1 MKKVIRINESD
12 LIEMIKNIIIE
23 QDDNVEYEDFT
34 PQEYMDLLKSVNY
47 KAQAIPK
54 FPDFKGKKIR
64 VNGNLNLIGLKQITN
79 LGELIVTG
87 DLNVRSSGIVNFE
100 GVKVGG
106 SLSYWDTPY
115 SKELDRRKEMALR
128 AEARQRREDGEWDLN
143 NSNIDDEGLMANAVF
158 DYMVQEG
165 DIEYLDGPER
175 EELEDLE
182 RRMEELEEKIDNEE
196 DSEIVDELE
205 NEQNDLQSEI
215 DELKD
220 KDNDV
225 YDLMPEGSHYDL
237 YTFRSIHNNSS
248 GNIYAVGTE
257 NDADSSLKEYYD
269 EMVNDLSNFSKNTL
283 SYHIDGDEVAEYY
296 EDMIR
301 EWVIDDPEN
310 YDVSRETSVKQDKE
324 IEKLQN
330 QKRSLEIETYL
341 ISSGARSPLTEE
353 GVESLKY
360 FKFNDYMNNILVVEW
375 SENKWQIYQNGKKV
389 ESVTYEDEDEDED
402 GEHESDNESRVEEI
416 ENEIEVIDEEI
427 QDIKDDPDGDLNESE
442 IEEAVE
448 DRLGQI
454 KDDPMGWLDEMGD
467 DYNNFIDRQSLLNDL
482 IDENDYGVI
491 SSYNNEYDTVSVNDS
506 TFVVMRID

>member
-12 LIEMIKNIIIE
+12 LIGLIKNIIIE
-23 QDDNVEYEDFT
+23 QDDSVEYEDFT
-34 PQEYMDLLKSVNY
+34 PQEYIDLLKSVNY

-64 VNGNLNLIGLKQITN
+64 VNGNLPLMGLKQVTN

-87 DLNVRSSGIVNFE
+87 DLNLRSSGIVSLE
-100 GVKVGG
+100 GVTVGG

-143 NSNIDDEGLMANAVF
+143 NSNIDKEGLMANAVF

-165 DIEYLDGPER
+165 DIGYLDGPER
-175 EELEDLE
+175 EELKDLE
-182 RRMEELEEKIDNEE
+182 RRMEELEERIDNEE
-196 DSEIVDELE
+196 DSEIIDELE

-237 YTFRSIHNNSS
+237 HTFRSIHNDTS
-248 GNIYAVGTE
+248 GNVYAVGTE
-257 NDADSSLKEYYD
+257 NEADSSLEEYYD
-269 EMVNDLSNFSKNTL
+269 DSVNDLSNFSKNTL

-296 EDMIR
+296 EEAIR
-301 EWVIDDPEN
+301 EWVMDDPEN
-310 YDVSRETSVKQDKE
+310 YDVSRETSGSQDNE
-324 IEKLQN
+324 IKKLQN

-375 SENKWQIYQNGKKV
+375 SENKWQIYQNGEKV
-389 ESVTYEDEDEDED
+389 ESVTYEDEDED

-416 ENEIEVIDEEI
+416 ENEIEGIDEEI
-427 QDIKDDPDGDLNESE
+427 QDIRDDPDGDLNESE

-448 DRLGQI
+448 DRLGEI
-454 KDDPMGWLDEMGD
+454 KDDPVGWLDQMGD
-467 DYNNFIDRQSLLNDL
+467 DYSNFIDRQSLIRDL
-482 IDENDYGVI
+482 VDDNDYSVL

>member
-12 LIEMIKNIIIE
+12 LIGLIKNIIIE
-23 QDDNVEYEDFT
+23 QDDSVEYEDFT
-34 PQEYMDLLKSVNY
+34 PQEYIDLLKSVNY

-175 EELEDLE
+175 EELQDLE
-182 RRMEELEEKIDNEE
+182 RRMEELEERIDNEE
-196 DSEIVDELE
+196 DYEIIDELE

-296 EDMIR
+296 EEAIR
-301 EWVIDDPEN
+301 EWVMDDPEN

-389 ESVTYEDEDEDED
+389 ESVTYEDEDED

-448 DRLGQI
+448 DRLGEI
-454 KDDPMGWLDEMGD
+454 EDNPMGWLDQMGD

>member
-12 LIEMIKNIIIE
+12 LIGLIKNIIIE

-34 PQEYMDLLKSVNY
+34 PQEYIDLLKSVNY

-54 FPDFKGKKIR
+54 FPDFRGKKIR

-106 SLSYWDTPY
+106 RLSHWDTPY
-115 SKELDRRKEMALR
+115 QKELDRIKEMDLR
-128 AEARQRREDGEWDLN
+128 AETRQRREDGEWYLN
-143 NSNIDDEGLMANAVF
+143 NSNINKEGLMANAVF

-165 DIEYLDGPER
+165 DIGYLDGPER

-182 RRMEELEEKIDNEE
+182 RRMEELEERIDNEE
-196 DSEIVDELE
+196 DSEIIDELE

-237 YTFRSIHNNSS
+237 DTFRSIHNDAN
-248 GNIYAVGTE
+248 GYVYAVGTE
-257 NDADSSLKEYYD
+257 READSSLEEYYD

-296 EDMIR
+296 EEAIR
-301 EWVIDDPEN
+301 EWVMDDPEN

-330 QKRSLEIETYL
+330 QKRFLQIETYL

-353 GVESLKY
+353 DVESLKY

-389 ESVTYEDEDEDED
+389 ESVTYEDEDED

-427 QDIKDDPDGDLNESE
+427 QDIRDDPDGDLNESE

-448 DRLGQI
+448 DRLGEI
-454 KDDPMGWLDEMGD
+454 KDDPVGWIDQMGD

>member
-1 MKKVIRINESD
+1 MKKVLRINEGD
-12 LIEMIKNIIIE
+12 LISLIKNIIIE

-34 PQEYMDLLKSVNY
+34 PQEYIDLLKSVNY

-64 VNGNLNLIGLKQITN
+64 VNGSLSLIGLKQITN

-87 DLNVRSSGIVNFE
+87 DLNVRSTGIVSLE
-100 GVKVGG
+100 GVTVGG
-106 SLSYWDTPY
+106 SLSHWDTPY
-115 SKELDRRKEMALR
+115 SRELDRRKEMALR
-128 AEARQRREDGEWDLN
+128 AEAKQRREDGEWDLN
-143 NSNIDDEGLMANAVF
+143 SPNIDDEGLMANAVF
-158 DYMVQEG
+158 DYMVQES

-182 RRMEELEEKIDNEE
+182 RRMEELEERIDNEE

-205 NEQNDLQSEI
+205 IEQNDLQSEI

-225 YDLMPEGSHYDL
+225 YDLIPESSHYDL
-237 YTFRSIHNNSS
+237 HTFRSIHNDAS
-248 GNIYAVGTE
+248 GYVYAVGTE
-257 NDADSSLKEYYD
+257 NEADSSLKEYYD
-269 EMVNDLSNFSKNTL
+269 ELLNDLSNFDKNTL

-296 EDMIR
+296 EDAVR
-301 EWVIDDPEN
+301 EWVMDDPEN

-330 QKRSLEIETYL
+330 QKRSLQTEKYL
-341 ISSGARSPLTEE
+341 ISSGARSPLIEE
-353 GVESLKY
+353 DIEDLKY
-360 FKFNDYMNNILVVEW
+360 FKFNDYMDNILIVEW

-389 ESVTYEDEDEDED
+389 ESVTYEDEDED

-416 ENEIEVIDEEI
+416 ENEIEGIDEEI
-427 QDIKDDPDGDLNESE
+427 QDIKDDPDGDLNDDEV
-442 IEEAVE
+442 EEAVE

-454 KDDPMGWLDEMGD
+454 KDDPMSWLDEMGD
-467 DYNNFIDRQSLLNDL
+467 DYNNFIDRQSLINDL

>member
-1 MKKVIRINESD
+1 M
-12 LIEMIKNIIIE
+12 
-23 QDDNVEYEDFT
+23 
-34 PQEYMDLLKSVNY
+34 
-47 KAQAIPK
+47 
-54 FPDFKGKKIR
+54 
-64 VNGNLNLIGLKQITN
+64 
-79 LGELIVTG
+79 TG
-87 DLNVRSSGIVNFE
+87 DLNLRSSGIVSLE
-100 GVKVGG
+100 GVTVGG

-175 EELEDLE
+175 EELQDLE
-182 RRMEELEEKIDNEE
+182 RRMEELEERIDNEE
-196 DSEIVDELE
+196 DYEIIDELE

-301 EWVIDDPEN
+301 EWVMDDPEN

-389 ESVTYEDEDEDED
+389 ESVTYEDEDED

-491 SSYNNEYDTVSVNDS
+491 SIYNNEYDTVSVNDS

>member
-1 MKKVIRINESD
+1 
-12 LIEMIKNIIIE
+12 
-23 QDDNVEYEDFT
+23 
-34 PQEYMDLLKSVNY
+34 
-47 KAQAIPK
+47 
-54 FPDFKGKKIR
+54 
-64 VNGNLNLIGLKQITN
+64 
-79 LGELIVTG
+79 
-87 DLNVRSSGIVNFE
+87 
-100 GVKVGG
+100 
-106 SLSYWDTPY
+106 
-115 SKELDRRKEMALR
+115 MALR

-143 NSNIDDEGLMANAVF
+143 NSNIDNEGLMANAVF

-175 EELEDLE
+175 EELQDLE
-182 RRMEELEEKIDNEE
+182 RRMEELEERIDNEE
-196 DSEIVDELE
+196 DYEIIDELE

-257 NDADSSLKEYYD
+257 NEADSSLKEYFD
-269 EMVNDLSNFSKNTL
+269 EMVDDLSNFDKSTL
-283 SYHIDGDEVAEYY
+283 SNHIDGDEVAEYY

-448 DRLGQI
+448 DRLGEI
-454 KDDPMGWLDEMGD
+454 EDNPMGWLDQMGD

-482 IDENDYGVI
+482 VDENDYGVI
-491 SSYNNEYDTVSVNDS
+491 SIYNNEYDTVSVNDS

>member
-34 PQEYMDLLKSVNY
+34 PQEYIDLLKSVNY

-64 VNGNLNLIGLKQITN
+64 VNGNLYLGGLKQITN

-87 DLNVRSSGIVNFE
+87 DLNIRSSGIVNLE
-100 GVKVGG
+100 GVTVGG
-106 SLSYWDTPY
+106 SLSHWDTPY
-115 SKELDRRKEMALR
+115 QKELDRRKEMVLR
-128 AEARQRREDGEWDLN
+128 DEARQRREDGEWDLN
-143 NSNIDDEGLMANAVF
+143 DSNMDKEALMANAVF

-165 DIEYLDGPER
+165 DIEYLDGSER
-175 EELEDLE
+175 EELQDLE
-182 RRMEELEEKIDNEE
+182 RRMEELEKKIDNEE
-196 DSEIVDELE
+196 DSEIINELE

-225 YDLMPEGSHYDL
+225 YDLIPKGSHYYL
-237 YTFRSIHNNSS
+237 HTFRSIHNNTS
-248 GNIYAVGTE
+248 GYVYAVGTE
-257 NDADSSLKEYYD
+257 RESDDSLEDYCD
-269 EMVNDLSNFSKNTL
+269 EMTNDLSNFTKDTL
-283 SYHIDGDEVAEYY
+283 AYHIDGDGVAESY
-296 EDMIR
+296 EDSIR
-301 EWVIDDPEN
+301 EWIFEDPEN
-310 YDVSRETSVKQDKE
+310 YDVSRETSSNQDKE

-330 QKRSLEIETYL
+330 QKKSLETETYL

-353 GVESLKY
+353 DIESLKY

-389 ESVTYEDEDEDED
+389 ESVTYEDEDED

-416 ENEIEVIDEEI
+416 ENEIEGIDEEI
-427 QDIKDDPDGDLNESE
+427 QGIKDNPDGDLNESE
-442 IEEAVE
+442 IEVAVE
-448 DRLGQI
+448 DKLDQI
-454 KDDPMGWLDEMGD
+454 KDDPIRWLDDIGD
-467 DYNNFIDRQSLLNDL
+467 NYENYIDKRSLIRELVDYS
-482 IDENDYGVI
+482 DYGVL
-491 SSYNNEYDTVSVNDS
+491 SSYNNEYDTVSVNDL

>member
-1 MKKVIRINESD
+1 MKKVVRINESD
-12 LIEMIKNIIIE
+12 LIGLIKNIIIE
-23 QDDNVEYEDFT
+23 QDDSVEYEDFT
-34 PQEYMDLLKSVNY
+34 PQEYIDLLKSVNY

-54 FPDFKGKKIR
+54 FPDFRGKKIR

-100 GVKVGG
+100 GVTVGG

-128 AEARQRREDGEWDLN
+128 ADARQRREDGEWDLN
-143 NSNIDDEGLMANAVF
+143 NSNIDNEGLMANAVF

-165 DIEYLDGPER
+165 DIGYLDGPER
-175 EELEDLE
+175 EELQDLE
-182 RRMEELEEKIDNEE
+182 RRMEELEERIDNEE

-237 YTFRSIHNNSS
+237 YTFRSIHNDAS

-257 NDADSSLKEYYD
+257 READSSLKEYYD
-269 EMVNDLSNFSKNTL
+269 EMVNDLSNFNKNTL

-301 EWVIDDPEN
+301 EWVMDDPEN
-310 YDVSRETSVKQDKE
+310 YDVSRETSNSQDRE

-341 ISSGARSPLTEE
+341 IKSGARSPLTEE
-353 GVESLKY
+353 EVESSKY
-360 FKFNDYMNNILVVEW
+360 FKFNDYMDNILIVEW

-389 ESVTYEDEDEDED
+389 EEVYYEDEDED
-402 GEHESDNESRVEEI
+402 GEHESDNDSRVDEI
-416 ENEIEVIDEEI
+416 ESEIEDIDVEI
-427 QDIKDDPDGDLNESE
+427 QDIKDDPDGDLNDDEV
-442 IEEAVE
+442 EEAVE
-448 DRLGQI
+448 DRMQDI
-454 KDDPMGWLDEMGD
+454 KNDPVSWLNDMGD
-467 DYNNFIDRQSLLNDL
+467 DYERFVDRGSLLSEL
-482 IDENDYGVI
+482 IDNADYGVL
-491 SSYNNEYDTVSVNDS
+491 SGYDGNYDTVSVNDS
-506 TFVVMRID
+506 NFVVMRID

>member
-1 MKKVIRINESD
+1 MKKVIRINEGD
-12 LIEMIKNIIIE
+12 LIGLIKNIIIE

-34 PQEYMDLLKSVNY
+34 PQEYIDLLKSVNY

-54 FPDFKGKKIR
+54 FPDFRGKKIR
-64 VNGNLNLIGLKQITN
+64 VIGNLNLMGLKQVTN

-87 DLNVRSSGIVNFE
+87 DLNLRSSGIVSLE
-100 GVKVGG
+100 GVTVGG

-175 EELEDLE
+175 EELQDLE
-182 RRMEELEEKIDNEE
+182 RRMEELEERIDNEE
-196 DSEIVDELE
+196 DYEIIDELE

-269 EMVNDLSNFSKNTL
+269 EMVNDLSNFDKNTL

-310 YDVSRETSVKQDKE
+310 YDVSRETSHRQDKE
-324 IEKLQN
+324 IEELKN
-330 QKRSLEIETYL
+330 KKRSLEIETYL

-353 GVESLKY
+353 DVESMKY
-360 FKFNDYMNNILVVEW
+360 FKFNDYMDNTLIVEW

-389 ESVTYEDEDEDED
+389 EVVTYEDEDED
-402 GEHESDNESRVEEI
+402 GEHESDNDSRVEEI
-416 ENEIEVIDEEI
+416 ESEIEDIDVEI
-427 QDIKDDPDGDLNESE
+427 QDIKDDPDGDLNDDEV
-442 IEEAVE
+442 EEAVE
-448 DRLGQI
+448 DRLQQI
-454 KDDPMGWLDEMGD
+454 KDDPMSWLDEMGD
-467 DYNNFIDRQSLLNDL
+467 QYENFVDKKSLLRDL
-482 IDENDYGVI
+482 VDEADYSVLGL
-491 SSYNNEYDTVSVNDS
+491 YNGEYDEVVVNDT

>member
-1 MKKVIRINESD
+1 MKKVLRINESD
-12 LIEMIKNIIIE
+12 LIGLIKNIIIE
-23 QDDNVEYEDFT
+23 QDDSVEYEDFT
-34 PQEYMDLLKSVNY
+34 PQEYIDLLKSVNY

-54 FPDFKGKKIR
+54 FPDFRGKKIR

-100 GVKVGG
+100 GVTVGG

-128 AEARQRREDGEWDLN
+128 ADARQRREDGEWDLN
-143 NSNIDDEGLMANAVF
+143 NSNIDNEGLMANAVF

-165 DIEYLDGPER
+165 DIGYLDGRER
-175 EELEDLE
+175 EELKDLE
-182 RRMEELEEKIDNEE
+182 KRMEELEERIDNEE

-205 NEQNDLQSEI
+205 IEQNDLQSEI

-225 YDLMPEGSHYDL
+225 YDLIPESSHYDL
-237 YTFRSIHNNSS
+237 HTFRSIHNDAS
-248 GNIYAVGTE
+248 GYVYAVGTE
-257 NDADSSLKEYYD
+257 NEADSSLKEYYD
-269 EMVNDLSNFSKNTL
+269 EMVDDLSNFDKNTL

-301 EWVIDDPEN
+301 EWVTDDPEN

-330 QKRSLEIETYL
+330 QKRSLQTEKYL
-341 ISSGARSPLTEE
+341 ISSGARSPLIEE
-353 GVESLKY
+353 DIEDLKY
-360 FKFNDYMNNILVVEW
+360 FKFNDYMDNILIVEW

-389 ESVTYEDEDEDED
+389 ESVTYEDEDED

-416 ENEIEVIDEEI
+416 ESEIEDIDVEI
-427 QDIKDDPDGDLNESE
+427 QDIRDDPDGDLNDDEV
-442 IEEAVE
+442 EEAVE
-448 DRLGQI
+448 DRLGEI
-454 KDDPMGWLDEMGD
+454 RDDPMRWLDQMGD
-467 DYNNFIDRQSLLNDL
+467 DYNNFIDRQSLINDL
-482 IDENDYGVI
+482 IDENDYSVI
-491 SSYNNEYDTVSVNDS
+491 SHYNNEYDTVSVNDS

>member
-1 MKKVIRINESD
+1 MKKVVRINESD
-12 LIEMIKNIIIE
+12 LIVLIKNIIIE
-23 QDDNVEYEDFT
+23 QDDSVEYEDFT
-34 PQEYMDLLKSVNY
+34 PQEYIDLLKSVNY

-64 VNGNLNLIGLKQITN
+64 VNGSLSLIGLKQITN

-87 DLNVRSSGIVNFE
+87 DLNVRSTGIVSLE
-100 GVKVGG
+100 GVTVGG
-106 SLSYWDTPY
+106 GLSHWDTPY
-115 SKELDRRKEMALR
+115 SKEIDRRKEMALR

-143 NSNIDDEGLMANAVF
+143 SPDIDDEGLMANAVF

-182 RRMEELEEKIDNEE
+182 RRMEELEERIDNEE

-205 NEQNDLQSEI
+205 IEQNDLQSEI

-225 YDLMPEGSHYDL
+225 YDLIPVGSHYDL
-237 YTFRSIHNNSS
+237 HTFRSIHNDTS
-248 GNIYAVGTE
+248 GNVYAVGTGSE
-257 NDADSSLKEYYD
+257 ADDSVEEYYE
-269 EMVNDLSNFSKNTL
+269 EMVNDLSNFDKNTL
-283 SYHIDGDEVAEYY
+283 SYHIDGDEVADYY

-301 EWVIDDPEN
+301 EWVTDDPTN
-310 YDVSRETSVKQDKE
+310 YGISRETSNSQDRE

-341 ISSGARSPLTEE
+341 ISSGARSPLIEE
-353 GVESLKY
+353 DIESLKY
-360 FKFNDYMNNILVVEW
+360 FKFNDYMDNILVVEW

-389 ESVTYEDEDEDED
+389 ESVTYEDEDED
-402 GEHESDNESRVEEI
+402 GEYESDNESRVEEI
-416 ENEIEVIDEEI
+416 ENEIEGIDEDI
-427 QDIKDDPDGDLNESE
+427 QDIKDEPDGDLNNDEV
-442 IEEAVE
+442 EEAVE
-448 DRLGQI
+448 GRLEEI
-454 KDDPMGWLDEMGD
+454 RDSPLSWLDEMGD
-467 DYNNFIDRQSLLNDL
+467 EYNHFVDKKSLLGDL
-482 IDENDYGVI
+482 VDEGGYGDLNG
-491 SSYNNEYDTVSVNDS
+491 YNSEYDTVSVNDS

>member
-1 MKKVIRINESD
+1 MKKVIRINEGD
-12 LIEMIKNIIIE
+12 LIGLIKNIIIE

-34 PQEYMDLLKSVNY
+34 PQEYIDLLKSVNY

-54 FPDFKGKKIR
+54 FPDFRGKKIR

-100 GVKVGG
+100 GVTVGG
-106 SLSYWDTPY
+106 SLSHWDTPY
-115 SKELDRRKEMALR
+115 QKELDRRKEMALR

-143 NSNIDDEGLMANAVF
+143 NSNIDKEGLMANAVF

-165 DIEYLDGPER
+165 DIGYLDGPER

-182 RRMEELEEKIDNEE
+182 RRMEELEERIDNEE
-196 DSEIVDELE
+196 DYEIIDELE

-225 YDLMPEGSHYDL
+225 YDLMPESSHYDL
-237 YTFRSIHNNSS
+237 DTFRSIHNGAS
-248 GNIYAVGTE
+248 GYVYAVGTE
-257 NDADSSLKEYYD
+257 REANSSLEEYYD

-296 EDMIR
+296 EEAIR
-301 EWVIDDPEN
+301 EWVMDDPEN
-310 YDVSRETSVKQDKE
+310 YDVSRETSVKQDRE
-324 IEKLQN
+324 IEELNNK
-330 QKRSLEIETYL
+330 KKSLEIETYL
-341 ISSGARSPLTEE
+341 ISSGARSPLIEE
-353 GVESLKY
+353 DIESLKY
-360 FKFNDYMNNILVVEW
+360 FKFNDYMNNILIVEW

-389 ESVTYEDEDEDED
+389 DEVYYEDEDED
-402 GEHESDNESRVEEI
+402 GEHESDNDSRVDEI
-416 ENEIEVIDEEI
+416 ESEIEDIDVEI
-427 QDIKDDPDGDLNESE
+427 QDIKDDPDGDLNDDEV
-442 IEEAVE
+442 EEAVE
-448 DRLGQI
+448 DRLQEI
-454 KDDPMGWLDEMGD
+454 KDDPVGWIDQMGD
-467 DYNNFIDRQSLLNDL
+467 DYSNFIDRQSLIRALVD
-482 IDENDYGVI
+482 DNDYSVL

>member
-1 MKKVIRINESD
+1 MKKVIRINEGD
-12 LIEMIKNIIIE
+12 LINMIKNIIIE
-23 QDDNVEYEDFT
+23 QDDNIEYEDFT
-34 PQEYMDLLKSVNY
+34 PQEYIDLLKSVNY

-64 VNGNLNLIGLKQITN
+64 VNGNLNLIGLNQITN

-100 GVKVGG
+100 GVTVGG
-106 SLSYWDTPY
+106 SLIYWDTPY

-143 NSNIDDEGLMANAVF
+143 NSNIDNEGLMANAVF

-165 DIEYLDGPER
+165 DIGYLDGRER
-175 EELEDLE
+175 EELKDLE
-182 RRMEELEEKIDNEE
+182 KRMEELEERIDNEE

-205 NEQNDLQSEI
+205 IEQNDLQSEI

-225 YDLMPEGSHYDL
+225 YDLIPESFHYDL
-237 YTFRSIHNNSS
+237 HTFRSIHNDAS
-248 GNIYAVGTE
+248 GYVYAVGTE
-257 NDADSSLKEYYD
+257 NEADSSLKEYYD

-296 EDMIR
+296 EDAVR
-301 EWVIDDPEN
+301 EWVMDDPEN

-330 QKRSLEIETYL
+330 QKRSLQTEKYL
-341 ISSGARSPLTEE
+341 ISSGARSPLIEE
-353 GVESLKY
+353 DIEDLKY
-360 FKFNDYMNNILVVEW
+360 FKFNDYMDNILIVEW

-389 ESVTYEDEDEDED
+389 ESVTYEDEDED

-416 ENEIEVIDEEI
+416 ESEIEEIDVEI
-427 QDIKDDPDGDLNESE
+427 QDIRDDPDGDLNDDEV
-442 IEEAVE
+442 EEAVE
-448 DRLGQI
+448 DRLGEI
-454 KDDPMGWLDEMGD
+454 RDNPVGWLDQMGENYD
-467 DYNNFIDRQSLLNDL
+467 NFIDKESLLNDL
-482 IDENDYGVI
+482 VDENDYSVI
-491 SSYNNEYDTVSVNDS
+491 SSYNNEHDTVSVNDS

>member
-12 LIEMIKNIIIE
+12 LIGLIKNIIIE
-23 QDDNVEYEDFT
+23 QDDSVEYEDFT
-34 PQEYMDLLKSVNY
+34 PQEYIDLLKSVNY

-64 VNGNLNLIGLKQITN
+64 VNGNLPLMGLKQVTN

-87 DLNVRSSGIVNFE
+87 DLNLRSSGIVSLE
-100 GVKVGG
+100 GVTVGG

-143 NSNIDDEGLMANAVF
+143 NSNIDKEGLMANAVF

-165 DIEYLDGPER
+165 DIGYLDGPER
-175 EELEDLE
+175 EELKDLE
-182 RRMEELEEKIDNEE
+182 RRMEELEERIDNEE

-237 YTFRSIHNNSS
+237 YTFRSIHNDAS
-248 GNIYAVGTE
+248 GNVYAVGTE
-257 NDADSSLKEYYD
+257 NEADSSLEEYYD
-269 EMVNDLSNFSKNTL
+269 DSVNDLSNFSKNTL
-283 SYHIDGDEVAEYY
+283 SSHIDGDEVAEYY
-296 EDMIR
+296 EDVIR

-389 ESVTYEDEDEDED
+389 ESVTYEDEDED

-416 ENEIEVIDEEI
+416 ENEIEDIDEEI

-467 DYNNFIDRQSLLNDL
+467 DYNYFIDRQSLLRDL
-482 IDENDYGVI
+482 IDEGSYGDLNG
-491 SSYNNEYDTVSVNDS
+491 YNNEYDTVSVNDS

>member
-1 MKKVIRINESD
+1 MKKVVRINESD
-12 LIEMIKNIIIE
+12 LIGLIKNIIIE
-23 QDDNVEYEDFT
+23 QDDSVEYEDFT
-34 PQEYMDLLKSVNY
+34 PQEYIDLLKSVNY

-54 FPDFKGKKIR
+54 FPDFRGKKIR

-100 GVKVGG
+100 GVTVGG

-128 AEARQRREDGEWDLN
+128 ADARQRREDGEWDLN
-143 NSNIDDEGLMANAVF
+143 NSNIDNEGLMANAVF

-165 DIEYLDGPER
+165 DIGYLDGPER
-175 EELEDLE
+175 EELQDLE
-182 RRMEELEEKIDNEE
+182 RRMEELEERIDNEE

-237 YTFRSIHNNSS
+237 YTFRSIHNDAS

-257 NDADSSLKEYYD
+257 READSSLKEYYD
-269 EMVNDLSNFSKNTL
+269 EMVNDLSNFNKNTL

-301 EWVIDDPEN
+301 EWVMDDPEN
-310 YDVSRETSVKQDKE
+310 YDVSRETSNSQDRE

-341 ISSGARSPLTEE
+341 IKSGARSPLTEE
-353 GVESLKY
+353 EVESSKY
-360 FKFNDYMNNILVVEW
+360 FKFNDYMDNILIVEW

-389 ESVTYEDEDEDED
+389 ESVTYEDEDED

-416 ENEIEVIDEEI
+416 ESEIEGIDEEI
-427 QDIKDDPDGDLNESE
+427 QDIKDDPDGDLNDDEV
-442 IEEAVE
+442 EEAVE

-454 KDDPMGWLDEMGD
+454 KDDPMSWLDEMGD

>member
-1 MKKVIRINESD
+1 MKKVVRINESD
-12 LIEMIKNIIIE
+12 LIGLIKNIIIE
-23 QDDNVEYEDFT
+23 QDDSVEYEDFT
-34 PQEYMDLLKSVNY
+34 PQEYIDLLKSVNY

-54 FPDFKGKKIR
+54 FPDFRGKKIR

-100 GVKVGG
+100 GVTVGG

-128 AEARQRREDGEWDLN
+128 ADARQRREDGEWDLN
-143 NSNIDDEGLMANAVF
+143 NSNIDNEGLMANAVF

-165 DIEYLDGPER
+165 DIGYLDGPER
-175 EELEDLE
+175 EELQDLE
-182 RRMEELEEKIDNEE
+182 RRMEELEERIDNEE

-237 YTFRSIHNNSS
+237 YTFRSIHNDAS

-257 NDADSSLKEYYD
+257 READSSLKEYYD
-269 EMVNDLSNFSKNTL
+269 EMVNDLSNFNKNTL

-301 EWVIDDPEN
+301 EWVTDDPEN
-310 YDVSRETSVKQDKE
+310 YDVSRETSLSQDKE

-341 ISSGARSPLTEE
+341 IKSGARSPLTEE
-353 GVESLKY
+353 DVESMKY
-360 FKFNDYMNNILVVEW
+360 FKFNDYMDNILIVEW

-389 ESVTYEDEDEDED
+389 ESVTYEDEDED
-402 GEHESDNESRVEEI
+402 GEHESDNESRVDEI
-416 ENEIEVIDEEI
+416 ESEIEDIDVEI
-427 QDIKDDPDGDLNESE
+427 QDIKDDPEGELNDDEL
-442 IEEAVE
+442 EEAVD
-448 DRLGQI
+448 DRLQQI
-454 KDDPMGWLDEMGD
+454 KDDPISWLDEMGD
-467 DYNNFIDRQSLLNDL
+467 QYENFVDTKSLLSDL
-482 IDENDYGVI
+482 TSEGDYGSI
-491 SSYNNEYDTVSVNDS
+491 NGYNGEYDTVSVSDS

>member
-12 LIEMIKNIIIE
+12 LIGLIKNIIIE
-23 QDDNVEYEDFT
+23 QDDSVEYEDFT

-54 FPDFKGKKIR
+54 FPDFRGKKIR

-100 GVKVGG
+100 GVTVGG

-128 AEARQRREDGEWDLN
+128 ADARQRREDGEWDLN
-143 NSNIDDEGLMANAVF
+143 NSNIDNEGLMANAVF

-165 DIEYLDGPER
+165 DIGYLDGPER
-175 EELEDLE
+175 EELQDLE
-182 RRMEELEEKIDNEE
+182 RRMEELEERIDNEE

-237 YTFRSIHNNSS
+237 YTFRSIHNDAS

-257 NDADSSLKEYYD
+257 READSSLKEYYD
-269 EMVNDLSNFSKNTL
+269 EMVNDLSNFNKNTL

-301 EWVIDDPEN
+301 EWVMDDPEN

-330 QKRSLEIETYL
+330 QK
-341 ISSGARSPLTEE
+341 GPL
-353 GVESLKY
+353 K
-360 FKFNDYMNNILVVEW
+360 
-375 SENKWQIYQNGKKV
+375 
-389 ESVTYEDEDEDED
+389 
-402 GEHESDNESRVEEI
+402 
-416 ENEIEVIDEEI
+416 
-427 QDIKDDPDGDLNESE
+427 
-442 IEEAVE
+442 
-448 DRLGQI
+448 
-454 KDDPMGWLDEMGD
+454 
-467 DYNNFIDRQSLLNDL
+467 
-482 IDENDYGVI
+482 
-491 SSYNNEYDTVSVNDS
+491 
-506 TFVVMRID
+506 

>member
-1 MKKVIRINESD
+1 MKKVIRINEGD
-12 LIEMIKNIIIE
+12 LIGLIKNIIIE

-34 PQEYMDLLKSVNY
+34 PQEYIDLLKSVNY

-54 FPDFKGKKIR
+54 FPDFRGKKIR

-175 EELEDLE
+175 EELQDLE
-182 RRMEELEEKIDNEE
+182 RRMEELEERIDNEE

-301 EWVIDDPEN
+301 EWVMDDPEN
-310 YDVSRETSVKQDKE
+310 YDVSRETSNRQDKE

-389 ESVTYEDEDEDED
+389 ESVTYEDEDED

-416 ENEIEVIDEEI
+416 ENEIEGIDEEI
-427 QDIKDDPDGDLNESE
+427 QDIRDDPDGDLNESE

-448 DRLGQI
+448 DRLGEI
-454 KDDPMGWLDEMGD
+454 KDDPVGWIDQMGD
-467 DYNNFIDRQSLLNDL
+467 DYSNFIDRQSLIRALVD
-482 IDENDYGVI
+482 DNDYSVL